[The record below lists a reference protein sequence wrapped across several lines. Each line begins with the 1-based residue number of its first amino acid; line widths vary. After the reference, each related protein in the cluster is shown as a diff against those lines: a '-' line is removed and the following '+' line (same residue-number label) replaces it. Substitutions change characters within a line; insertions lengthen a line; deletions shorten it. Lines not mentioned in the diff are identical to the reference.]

1 MNDNKL
7 VSKFF
12 YLILLNKKIEK
23 ISIKF
28 VIHISYINH
37 HTIMDNNCDYCG
49 SIIYSETYH
58 KCIKLS
64 EKINEETKVVDYKLI
79 TLDELGI
86 LADNNDRKAQDEI
99 VFRYSNQGAI
109 YLSRKYVK
117 PINWGNII
125 DRAINDQYF
134 MHFLLYFDHDEYY
147 AIFNTLFESV
157 KMTAKTGDSMAQYN
171 LGEMYYQG
179 FGVKKNIQKAI
190 KWIIKSADQNNKY
203 GLINLARFYEYGDGV
218 LLDIDKAIKLLK
230 NAACQNLPNAQY
242 YLGRLYMIR
251 DPRNLELAFK
261 YYQQAANQNHSYAQY
276 WLAMQYRYGQ
286 GVTKDYQTG
295 INWLTLSAD
304 QGLNSAKI
312 SLAEMYISGIHIEQ
326 NYHKAFELLNSSIY
340 DDGTNNYYD
349 CIAMSKLA
357 QMYKYG
363 HGIEKD
369 ISRTIYL
376 YLKSKNLEKIS
387 KIFETNTITFINPI
401 NVDFENDNLI
411 DIDQLE
417 SKIIYKLQSI
427 MIKLKYEYTNLY
439 HMDTENCLQET
450 ENKFVELIKLRTQ
463 LNNSSAM
470 IDCLSFKKDTSY
482 KSMIKYNT
490 KNLYFSKH
498 DLDDISYLNIGP
510 DNVKL
515 VNDIFE
521 NLDKS
526 KFNDM
531 FLDLELAFGNK
542 YREKV
547 DDLKNAIE
555 HEDHSHQLNII
566 KDLEDIKFV
575 QSQTKI
581 ISSKLFKYINVF
593 FDHIKSHTHIRNQQF
608 QQKYPYIFGY
618 N

>member
-1 MNDNKL
+1 MN
-7 VSKFF
+7 
-12 YLILLNKKIEK
+12 
-23 ISIKF
+23 
-28 VIHISYINH
+28 
-37 HTIMDNNCDYCG
+37 NNCDYCG
-49 SIIYSETYH
+49 SIIYSEIYH

-86 LADNNDRKAQDEI
+86 LAGNNDRKAQDEI

-109 YLSRKYVK
+109 YLSRRYVK

-203 GLINLARFYEYGDGV
+203 GLINLARFYEDGNGV
-218 LLDIDKAIKLLK
+218 LLDIDKATKLLEQ
-230 NAACQNLPNAQY
+230 AAYQNLPNAQY
-242 YLGRLYMIR
+242 YLGKIYMTR

-261 YYQQAANQNHSYAQY
+261 YYEQAANQNHTNAQY
-276 WLAMQYRYGQ
+276 WLAIFYKTGKY
-286 GVTKDYQTG
+286 VSKDNQKAIY
-295 INWLTLSAD
+295 WLTLAAN

-312 SLAEMYISGIHIEQ
+312 KLAEMYTQGIYVEQ
-326 NYHKAFELLNSSIY
+326 DYQKAFELLNSSIY
-340 DDGTNNYYD
+340 DDGTNYYYD
-349 CIAMSKLA
+349 YIAMSELA
-357 QMYKYG
+357 RMYEYG
-363 HGIEKD
+363 WGIEKD
-369 ISRTIYL
+369 FSRAIHL
-376 YLKSKNLEKIS
+376 HLKSKKLEKIF
-387 KIFETNTITFINPI
+387 KIFKINIITFINPI
-401 NVDFENDNLI
+401 NVDCENDNMI

-427 MIKLKYEYTNLY
+427 MIKLKYEQINIY
-439 HMDTENCLQET
+439 HIDIENYLQEI
-450 ENKFVELIKLRTQ
+450 ENRFTQLIKLRIQ

-470 IDCLSFKKDTSY
+470 INCLSFKKNTF
-482 KSMIKYNT
+482 YNT
-490 KNLYFSKH
+490 MIECNIKNLYFNKH

-510 DNVKL
+510 DNIKL
-515 VNDIFE
+515 VDDIFE

-531 FLDLELAFGNK
+531 LLDLELALGNK
-542 YREKV
+542 YGEKV
-547 DDLKNAIE
+547 DDLINAVPF
-555 HEDHSHQLNII
+555 EDHSHQLNII

-575 QSQTKI
+575 QSQIKI
-581 ISSKLFKYINVF
+581 ISSKLFKYIDAFIN
-593 FDHIKSHTHIRNQQF
+593 DIKSNVHIRNQQF
-608 QQKYPYIFGY
+608 QQEYTYLFGY